1 MKADGPREAV
11 TDKGYHSNDTLQAMA
26 EVQVRSYIS
35 EQIAGGVVGKA
46 KPKPRKR
53 CTAIDD
59 ASGRARHETAG
70 AARGV
75 ARTQLRALV
84 GDGKDAAGVSPRKR
98 ECS

>member
-59 ASGRARHETAG
+59 ASRESEARNCWGGEG
-70 AARGV
+70 
-75 ARTQLRALV
+75 
-84 GDGKDAAGVSPRKR
+84 S
-98 ECS
+98 C